1 MEIIICISIICIF
14 LIWFSFILKKY
25 RLEQKS
31 VTIEELIRQSKERQK
46 MNEGYGK
53 ELDKLL
59 ED

>member
-1 MEIIICISIICIF
+1 MEIIICISVICIF
-14 LIWFSFILKKY
+14 LIWLIWYTIKSK
-25 RLEQKS
+25 QKS
-31 VTIEELIRQSKERQK
+31 VTVEELIRQSKERQK

>member
-1 MEIIICISIICIF
+1 M
-14 LIWFSFILKKY
+14 IWYTIKSK
-25 RLEQKS
+25 QKS
-31 VTIEELIRQSKERQK
+31 VTVEELIRQSKELQK

>member
-1 MEIIICISIICIF
+1 METIICISIICIF
-14 LIWFSFILKKY
+14 LIWLIWYTIKTKQN
-25 RLEQKS
+25 R
-31 VTIEELIRQSKERQK
+31 VTVEELIRQSKERQK

>member
-14 LIWFSFILKKY
+14 LIWMIWYTIKSK
-25 RLEQKS
+25 QKS
-31 VTIEELIRQSKERQK
+31 VTVEELIRQSKELQK

>member
-1 MEIIICISIICIF
+1 METIICISIICVF
-14 LIWFSFILKKY
+14 LIWLIWYTIKTK
-25 RLEQKS
+25 QKS
-31 VTIEELIRQSKERQK
+31 VTVEELIRQSKERQK